1 METADIE
8 YDTLMRDAVRLE
20 GEQLISYWL
29 EQLPFYCRDE
39 YLASTLRPTEIL
51 RFRHGSFEYL
61 LDYYTALEHRGEVPY
76 SAWEEDRLIVAFGRS
91 APRKRQRDD
100 GRLRGW
106 VGPTHKTFGTGWDKG
121 HYIAH
126 SLGGA
131 IEGVEA
137 NVFVQRRDFNRG
149 SRYRK
154 MEEYCAKVANTFC
167 FSRPLYS
174 DGSSRPTFVDFGLI
188 TAEGQLWV
196 ERFDNRS
203 VIATAANR
211 RLQPAPPRKKKAARL
226 KRSC

>member
-1 METADIE
+1 METASIE
-8 YDTLMRDAVRLE
+8 YDLLVRGAVGLE

-39 YLASTLRPTEIL
+39 YLTSTLRPTETL
-51 RFRHGSFEYL
+51 RFRHGSFEYV
-61 LDYYTALEHRGEVPY
+61 LDHYTALEHRGEVPY
-76 SAWEEDRLIVAFGRS
+76 SAWEEDRSIVALGRS
-91 APRKRQRDD
+91 APSKRRRDD

-106 VGPTHKTFGTGWDKG
+106 IGPTQKTFGTGWDKG

-131 IEGVEA
+131 VDGVEA

-149 SRYRK
+149 WSPAGRRYRE

-188 TAEGQLWV
+188 TTEGQLWV

-203 VIATAANR
+203 
-211 RLQPAPPRKKKAARL
+211 P
-226 KRSC
+226 